1 MSQALRVVLA
11 DDHAVLRSGLRR
23 LLEAAGMHVVAEA
36 SNGEQ
41 AYQLFAQHAP
51 DVLVMD
57 LSMPGMGGIEALRR
71 VLVRDTGA
79 RIVVFSMH
87 ESATFATQALRAG
100 ALGYVAKSAMA
111 EDLIE
116 AVSSAAAG
124 SVFVSAT
131 VAQRIAAG
139 TLEAERNPAAQLSA
153 REFEIFRLLAEGH
166 DLESIGSRLFISV
179 KTVANQQTLI
189 KQKLGVSTP
198 VELVRLAIRHGVVNG

>member
-1 MSQALRVVLA
+1 MSI
-11 DDHAVLRSGLRR
+11 
-23 LLEAAGMHVVAEA
+23 VAEG

-41 AYQLFAQHAP
+41 AYQLFGQHAP

-57 LSMPGMGGIEALRR
+57 LSMPGMGGLEALRR
-71 VLVRDTGA
+71 VRARDGSA
-79 RIVVFSMH
+79 RVVVFSMH

-116 AVSSAAAG
+116 AVHSAASG
-124 SVFVSAT
+124 RVFISPSVAQCIAAST
-131 VAQRIAAG
+131 VAMDG
-139 TLEAERNPAAQLSA
+139 NPATRLTT
-153 REFEIFRLLAEGH
+153 REFEVFRLLAEGH
-166 DLESIGSRLFISV
+166 DLDSIAGRLCISV

-198 VELVRLAIRHGVVNG
+198 VELVRLALRHGIVEG